1 MITDI
6 QIPLQSPAFHSSDYK
21 SRSQFAGSYVSLLT
35 FWNPPTTARLT
46 IESVPPKA
54 AEGKD
59 VLLLVHNL
67 PGRLSGYAWYKGD
80 RVDSSQQIATYV
92 IRRKEITPGPVY
104 SGRETIYP
112 NGSLLFQNVTQKDTG
127 YYTLQVITKILLSEV
142 GTGQLRVYYSVAQP
156 SIQASNTIVTEYKD
170 AVVLTCLTRDAG
182 ISIQWFFNNQS
193 LWLTERMKLA
203 QDNST
208 LTIDSVRREDAGEYQ
223 CEVSNL
229 VSSSK
234 SDLLSLAVS

>member
-1 MITDI
+1 M
-6 QIPLQSPAFHSSDYK
+6 QSPSATAH
-21 SRSQFAGSYVSLLT
+21 RGGVHWQGLLLAVSLLT
-35 FWNPPTTARLT
+35 FWNPPTTVQLT
-46 IESVPPKA
+46 IESVPSKA

-59 VLLLVHNL
+59 VILLVHNL
-67 PGRLSGYAWYKGD
+67 PGRLVGFGWYKGD

-92 IRRKEITPGPVY
+92 IGRQVIIPGPVY

-127 YYTLQVITKILLSEV
+127 YYTLRVIKTTLLTEV
-142 GTGQLRVYYSVAQP
+142 GMGQLRVYHSVAQP

-193 LWLTERMKLA
+193 LWLTERMKLS

-208 LTIDSVRREDAGEYQ
+208 LTIDPVRREDAGDYQ
-223 CEVSNL
+223 CEVSNP

-234 SDLLSLAVS
+234 SDLITLAVSCE